1 MGVDPSKCQGQELA
15 TPRLYIF
22 GLVIQDHIE
31 SLRKANTI
39 KGGEVLL
46 MRVLLKVLSDIAP
59 KTLNHFPKSH
69 MSKTLIHHFGPT
81 DTFHSRPTEMTLLL
95 PQPKP

>member
-1 MGVDPSKCQGQELA
+1 MWTPSKCQGQELA

-39 KGGEVLL
+39 KRGRGIVDEV
-46 MRVLLKVLSDIAP
+46 VAQSA
-59 KTLNHFPKSH
+59 
-69 MSKTLIHHFGPT
+69 
-81 DTFHSRPTEMTLLL
+81 
-95 PQPKP
+95 